1 MQDDIDVFR
10 RDACFRDS
18 IIKNRT
24 KIGHVVCV
32 HTAKRVRIQKYPKK
46 CGKAKQVKAKLH
58 K

>member
-1 MQDDIDVFR
+1 MQDDIDIVW

-32 HTAKRVRIQKYPKK
+32 HTAKRVRIQKYPKTVE
-46 CGKAKQVKAKLH
+46 KQSK
-58 K
+58 